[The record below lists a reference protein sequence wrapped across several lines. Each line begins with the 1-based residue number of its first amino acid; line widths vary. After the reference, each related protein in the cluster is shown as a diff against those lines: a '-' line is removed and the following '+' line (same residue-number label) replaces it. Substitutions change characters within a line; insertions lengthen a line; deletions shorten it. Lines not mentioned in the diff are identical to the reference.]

1 MIRQSNATCGQGSA
15 YHLRTVLTRLPGVIS
30 TVRRR
35 RAWSTEEKVAILD
48 AAFRPGGSV
57 AGTTGR
63 FDVSRALIYLWRKH
77 VRAGLMPGVTISEA
91 GPAAFAPVAV
101 VPDAPAQVAP
111 TSPERAQRGR
121 RHAGL
126 IEVRLVNGRT
136 IRADESIDPA
146 ALARIAAALDRV
158 ARWRAQLVL
167 RPTASL

>member
-1 MIRQSNATCGQGSA
+1 M
-15 YHLRTVLTRLPGVIS
+15 TRLPEVIS

-57 AGTTGR
+57 AAAADR
-63 FDVSRALIYLWRKH
+63 FDVSRAVIYLWRKQ

-91 GPAAFAPVAV
+91 GAAAFAPVAIIADT
-101 VPDAPAQVAP
+101 PAPAHVAP
-111 TSPERAQRGR
+111 ISVERPNRGR

-146 ALARIAAALDRV
+146 ALARIVDALDGV
-158 ARWRAQLVL
+158 
-167 RPTASL
+167 SE

>member
-1 MIRQSNATCGQGSA
+1 M
-15 YHLRTVLTRLPGVIS
+15 TRLPEVIS
-30 TVRRR
+30 TVQRR

-57 AGTTGR
+57 AAAAER

-77 VRAGLMPGVTISEA
+77 VRAGLMPGVTISGA
-91 GPAAFAPVAV
+91 GAAAFAPVAV
-101 VPDAPAQVAP
+101 VADVPAHVAPASA
-111 TSPERAQRGR
+111 ERPQRGR

-146 ALARIAAALDRV
+146 ALARIAAALDG
-158 ARWRAQLVL
+158 
-167 RPTASL
+167 ASE